1 MNIRLMLLMPVV
13 ASPTFRRQG
22 KQTVKNFA
30 ADLNFLQIPAIA
42 ALRVERHEAT

>member
-1 MNIRLMLLMPVV
+1 MNIRLMLIMPVV

-30 ADLNFLQIPAIA
+30 TDVNFLQIPAISARTVGAGA
-42 ALRVERHEAT
+42 AT